1 MKRGGS
7 MKRILVTSLIF
18 IIIVSIFLTSCSS
31 NSPEGVL
38 KKYFKYI
45 MRENYEEAYK
55 LLSGDMLKEKGSL
68 DDFKASF
75 ELMKQ
80 NNRKITGVRIEDVV
94 LSTDKKRARVH
105 FVLTINESGQDV
117 EYRGAYIL
125 ILYDEG
131 WRIEGSVF

>member
-1 MKRGGS
+1 
-7 MKRILVTSLIF
+7 
-18 IIIVSIFLTSCSS
+18 
-31 NSPEGVL
+31 
-38 KKYFKYI
+38 
-45 MRENYEEAYK
+45 
-55 LLSGDMLKEKGSL
+55 
-68 DDFKASF
+68 
-75 ELMKQ
+75 MKQ

>member
-1 MKRGGS
+1 MK
-7 MKRILVTSLIF
+7 KRIVLIF
-18 IIIVSIFLTSCSS
+18 ILLMLISTIFISCT
-31 NSPEGVL
+31 NTKTPEGTL
-38 KKYFKYI
+38 IRYFKLI

-68 DDFKASF
+68 EDFKNSF
-75 ELMKQ
+75 ELMKK
-80 NNRKITGVRIEDVV
+80 NDRKITRVRVEDVV

-125 ILYDEG
+125 ILYDDG
-131 WRIEGSVF
+131 WKIEGSIF

>member
-1 MKRGGS
+1 MKRGEI
-7 MKRILVTSLIF
+7 MKRMFIISLTITIF
-18 IIIVSIFLTSCSS
+18 ISIFLTSCSS
-31 NSPEGVL
+31 NSPEATL

-75 ELMKQ
+75 DLMKK

-105 FVLTINESGQDV
+105 FVLTINESGTDV

-131 WRIEGSVF
+131 WKIEGSIF

>member
-1 MKRGGS
+1 MK
-7 MKRILVTSLIF
+7 KILTLSLLILISF
-18 IIIVSIFLTSCSS
+18 SFLLASCSS
-31 NSPEGVL
+31 NSPEGTL
-38 KKYFKYI
+38 IKYFKYI

-68 DDFKASF
+68 EDFKASF
-75 ELMKQ
+75 ELMKK
-80 NNRKITGVRIEDVV
+80 NDRKITGVRIEDVV

-105 FVLTINESGQDV
+105 FVLTINESGKDV

-131 WRIEGSVF
+131 WKIEGSIF

>member
-1 MKRGGS
+1 MK
-7 MKRILVTSLIF
+7 KILTLSLLILISF
-18 IIIVSIFLTSCSS
+18 SFLLASCSS
-31 NSPEGVL
+31 NSPESTL
-38 KKYFKYI
+38 IKYFKYI

-68 DDFKASF
+68 EDFKASF
-75 ELMKQ
+75 ELMKK
-80 NNRKITGVRIEDVV
+80 NDRKITGVRIEDVV

-105 FVLTINESGQDV
+105 FVLTINESGKDV

-131 WRIEGSVF
+131 WKIEGSIF

>member
-1 MKRGGS
+1 MK
-7 MKRILVTSLIF
+7 KILTFSLLILISF
-18 IIIVSIFLTSCSS
+18 SLLLTSCFS
-31 NSPEGVL
+31 NSPEGTL

-68 DDFKASF
+68 EDFKASF
-75 ELMKQ
+75 ELMKK
-80 NNRKITGVRIEDVV
+80 NDRKITGVRIEDVV

-105 FVLTINESGQDV
+105 FVLTINESGKDV

-131 WRIEGSVF
+131 WKIEGSIF